1 MAPPHGVLYK
11 YQTQPNM
18 KFQALALATLTA
30 VVGLAPAAE
39 ARSNFDDHLALWK
52 AAQATGV
59 RTLINPDR
67 CDTEKAYGWY
77 WAAANELVVCQE
89 NKIKGSNAQVEWT
102 EEDYDTLRHE
112 AHHLV
117 QDCMARDNRDGLL
130 GAVYRQP
137 IELGYDVLGKARS
150 HRIAELYAE
159 NGASEHIQIME
170 IEAFAVAA
178 MNNPLEQV
186 QDIQRYCM

>member
-1 MAPPHGVLYK
+1 
-11 YQTQPNM
+11 M
-18 KFQALALATLTA
+18 KTITAIGLAALAVLS
-30 VVGLAPAAE
+30 PAKAM
-39 ARSNFDDHLALWK
+39 ARGQSNFQDHLALWK
-52 AAQATGV
+52 TAQQTGV

-67 CDTEKAYGWY
+67 CDTRDAYGWY

-89 NKIKGSNAQVEWT
+89 NKIKGSNKEVRWT
-102 EEDYDTLRHE
+102 EEDFDTLRHE

-117 QDCMARDNRDGLL
+117 QDCMSRGRRDGVL
-130 GAVYRQP
+130 GSVYTRP
-137 IELGYDVLGKARS
+137 IDLGYDVLGKTRS
-150 HRIAELYAE
+150 HRIAELYAKK
-159 NGASEHIQIME
+159 GASEHIQVME